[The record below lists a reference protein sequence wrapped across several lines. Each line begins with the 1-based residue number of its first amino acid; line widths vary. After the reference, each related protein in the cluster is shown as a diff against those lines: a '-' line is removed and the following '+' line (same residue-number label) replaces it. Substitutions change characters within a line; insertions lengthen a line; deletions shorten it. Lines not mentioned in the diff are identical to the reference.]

1 MAKLLILNRQT
12 GIPFRSSLISDWLM
26 MHVKVKAKDV
36 RFNIAIPYA
45 ILHIVISIL
54 FSKFFQQHANKW
66 TKEYFERKKL
76 DFTFPLIDQKK
87 LKPIVKELKNYK
99 GIVLVDVKAKD
110 GTEVKV
116 RL

>member
-1 MAKLLILNRQT
+1 MAKLLILNQQT
-12 GIPFRSSLISDWLM
+12 GIPFQSSLISDWLM

-36 RFNIAIPYA
+36 RLTIPIPYA
-45 ILHIVISIL
+45 ILNIGISIL
-54 FSKFFQQHANKW
+54 SSKFIHQHANKW

-76 DFTFPLIDQKK
+76 DFTIPLIDKET
-87 LKPIVKELKNYK
+87 LKPIVKELKNHK

>member
-12 GIPFRSSLISDWLM
+12 EIPFRSLLNSDVFM
-26 MHVKVKAKDV
+26 MHVKVKTKDV
-36 RFNIAIPYA
+36 RLSIPVPYAFLNIAIA
-45 ILHIVISIL
+45 ILS
-54 FSKFFQQHANKW
+54 SKFVQQSANKW
-66 TKEYFERKKL
+66 TKEHFERKNI
-76 DFTFPLIDQKK
+76 DFTIPRIDKK
-87 LKPIVKELKNYK
+87 TLKPIVKELKNYK

>member
-12 GIPFRSSLISDWLM
+12 GIPFRSSLNSDLLM
-26 MHVKVKAKDV
+26 MHVKVKTKGF
-36 RFNIAIPYA
+36 RLNIPMPYA
-45 ILHIVISIL
+45 MLNIVISIL
-54 FSKFFQQHANKW
+54 SSKLLQRNLNKW
-66 TKEYFERKKL
+66 TKEPFERKKI
-76 DFTFPLIDQKK
+76 DFTFPIIDKNT

-99 GIVLVDVKAKD
+99 GIVIVDVKAKD